1 MWHFYRWWCHGVD
14 RTVALWES
22 DSVHVTRELQLKWI
36 IHVNQKCKEQFS
48 LFPFS
53 LPLPGSLLVILH
65 SFFCRFCTPP
75 LSVSASHLLSG
86 FEVCQDKRI
95 ERSRSTCF
103 IVCDRDHSS
112 HCSLF
117 SFVWRLNSD
126 LKPFA
131 SLVCKHMLYLINMLH
146 LRLYVSFG
154 QTFFLRGLFY
164 PLFYY
169 FNI

>member
-1 MWHFYRWWCHGVD
+1 MSIRSAKSSFPYSPFHFH
-14 RTVALWES
+14 
-22 DSVHVTRELQLKWI
+22 
-36 IHVNQKCKEQFS
+36 S
-48 LFPFS
+48 LDLS
-53 LPLPGSLLVILH
+53 LSSYTH
-65 SFFCRFCTPP
+65 SYCRFCTPP

-164 PLFYY
+164 PLSYY